1 MIELLNKIFIKN
13 SKNTQC
19 PTVRKAY
26 GTFSSIVGIVV
37 NFILSAIKLLAGL
50 ISGSLA
56 ITVDAFNNLSDAGS
70 SFITLIS
77 FKISSKPADRDHPFG
92 HARIEYVSSMIVSF
106 LILLVGFELLI
117 DSIKSIYDPSGA
129 QKTELQLVT
138 IIILSIS
145 ILMKLWLGFFYRK
158 NGKKINSEVLRASS
172 TDCFSDT
179 ISTVAVLVS
188 SIIVSVT
195 DIAIIDSIVG
205 ILVSILIIIAGA
217 KILNETKNALLGE
230 APVDGLVDDIHKII
244 SEYEDIV
251 GVHDLMVHNYGPRT
265 YFASLHAEVDGSK
278 DIYGL
283 HDMIDNVE
291 RQIKE
296 RLGISCTIHLDPIVT
311 NDETVNELREF
322 VISTIADIKL
332 ECSIHDFR
340 VVIGETHT
348 NLIFDVALPFESKLS
363 EREVEEKI
371 AEEISARR
379 DNHFCVITI
388 DRV

>member
-1 MIELLNKIFIKN
+1 MIELLNKIFIKD
-13 SKNTQC
+13 SKNTQS
-19 PTVRKAY
+19 PAVRKAY

-56 ITVDAFNNLSDAGS
+56 ITADAFNNLSDAGS
-70 SFITLIS
+70 SVITLIS

-230 APVDGLVDDIHKII
+230 APVDDLVDDIHKII

-296 RLGISCTIHLDPIVT
+296 RLGVSCTIHLDPIVT
-311 NDETVNELREF
+311 NDETVSELREF

-371 AEEISARR
+371 AGEISARR